1 MRKPTQT
8 QPFSRNRRGLIEE
21 GTARSID
28 HLIPLIDEIDQVMT
42 LTCRYC
48 GTTTDPLEVT
58 EDGGD
63 YVVPLV
69 TVFHLLNCP
78 LVLAVRTH

>member
-1 MRKPTQT
+1 MKPTQT
-8 QPFSRNRRGLIEE
+8 RPFGWNRRGLNEE
-21 GTARSID
+21 GTSRSIE
-28 HLIPLIDEIDQVMT
+28 HMIPLIDEVDQVMT

-48 GTTTDPLEVT
+48 GTTTGPLEVT
-58 EDGGD
+58 EDGSD
-63 YVVPLV
+63 YVVPLG

>member
-1 MRKPTQT
+1 MKPTQT
-8 QPFSRNRRGLIEE
+8 QRFSGDRGGLIGESASR
-21 GTARSID
+21 GIG
-28 HLIPLIDEIDQVMT
+28 HLIPLVDEVDQLMT

-48 GTTTDPLEVT
+48 GTTTGPLEVT
-58 EDGGD
+58 EDEGD

-78 LVLAVRTH
+78 LVLDVRRH